1 MPKIIPS
8 RIKAQFE
15 LEDEYRKTLTQSVAQ
30 QMTAGMADAQTQ
42 KLYHSVKPVY

>member
-15 LEDEYRKTLTQSVAQ
+15 IEEEYKASGALTSRDTKT
-30 QMTAGMADAQTQ
+30 
-42 KLYHSVKPVY
+42 KRN